1 MNSLIRNGPGEK
13 VLTFSSARL
22 EETQRVSSNE
32 PTDSEPD
39 KYGVIEYTYNIIRDG
54 EEIKISYCMQRYL
67 NELQIY
73 KYDKNRKKF
82 TNELRKPPCDYQY
95 CLNPQVFAFLITW
108 QRVEMFI
115 TDKDDIVSPEIV
127 DFIRYLA
134 RNEVKLSDDP
144 IPKNSVLGLAL
155 IALGIDNEYTLIDD
169 SVKK

>member
-1 MNSLIRNGPGEK
+1 MNSNSLIRND
-13 VLTFSSARL
+13 
-22 EETQRVSSNE
+22 

-39 KYGVIEYTYNIIRDG
+39 KYGVIEYIYNIIRDG

-67 NELQIY
+67 NELQINP
-73 KYDKNRKKF
+73 DHTNRKKF
-82 TNELRKPPCDYQY
+82 TKNLRKSPCDYQY

-115 TDKDDIVSPEIV
+115 TDTEDIVSPEIV

>member
-13 VLTFSSARL
+13 VKTFSSARL
-22 EETQRVSSNE
+22 EETQRVSSND

-54 EEIKISYCMQRYL
+54 YEIKISYCMQRYL
-67 NELQIY
+67 NELQINP
-73 KYDKNRKKF
+73 DHTNRKKF
-82 TNELRKPPCDYQY
+82 TNKLWKPPCDYQY
-95 CLNPQVFAFLITW
+95 CFTPEIYAFLITW

-115 TDKDDIVSPEIV
+115 TDTEDIVSPEIV

-169 SVKK
+169 SVKE